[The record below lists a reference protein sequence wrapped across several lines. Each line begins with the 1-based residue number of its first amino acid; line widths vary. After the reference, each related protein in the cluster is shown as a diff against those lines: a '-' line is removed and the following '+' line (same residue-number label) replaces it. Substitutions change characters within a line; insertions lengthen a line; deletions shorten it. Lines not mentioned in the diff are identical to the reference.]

1 MGGSALGGTIGP
13 AVLPPNYN
21 PDLSTFPK
29 LKNGSGITPM
39 PAGFIP
45 PTGAGTQALVEYNN
59 PTTGQTWTAPGGG
72 FTAPQGWVQGSAA
85 QTPGGNVVPMPRLV
99 SDGPR
104 MPSTSV
110 MPKTSPNGAVSQIEN
125 MPGRPTMGGKGGANQ
140 PITASQPTPMA
151 QTSQPNVYNQSAQ
164 AYTQALQGTQAGMQY
179 QPMMVGGQGYN
190 PYSAASTGYNAATA
204 GAQGYNAA
212 TAGST
217 GYGAATAGSRGY
229 TGATAGAQG
238 YNAGTVGSQGYG
250 AAQMA
255 GARPINAQNVNA
267 GQLASTNLS
276 NYMNPFTQNVID
288 RSLADIGGQ
297 QQTAMGLLG
306 AQAQA
311 AKAFGGS
318 RQGIAEAETNKG
330 FIKQMADTSANLNLQ
345 GYTQA
350 QQAAQQDISGRMQA
364 GLANQGANLTAQQS
378 TAANMLQQQAANQA
392 ALNQSGQFG
401 AGAANQAALSNQAA
415 FNQAG
420 QFGANAVNQASLANQ
435 ASQNQANQFTSGAFN
450 QSALSNQAAL
460 NQAGQFGAGAANQA
474 AIANQAARNQAGQF
488 GAGAVN
494 QASLSNQAAFNQAGQ
509 FGAGAFN
516 QAAMANQGAYNQ
528 AGQFGAG
535 AANQAA
541 LANQQASL
549 AAAPQRLGASSQMGG
564 LANTG
569 FNFGQQL
576 GAQQAQQGALQ
587 QALNQA
593 LIDAGKSQYG
603 GFTNAPN
610 EALTLP
616 LAALGVSNMGQ
627 RTQTTSQNPGL
638 FNYLSLLMG

>member
-1 MGGSALGGTIGP
+1 MGGSALGGTAAP
-13 AVLPPNYN
+13 AVL
-21 PDLSTFPK
+21 
-29 LKNGSGITPM
+29 
-39 PAGFIP
+39 
-45 PTGAGTQALVEYNN
+45 
-59 PTTGQTWTAPGGG
+59 
-72 FTAPQGWVQGSAA
+72 
-85 QTPGGNVVPMPRLV
+85 PGGNVVPMPGLV
-99 SDGPR
+99 SDGP
-104 MPSTSV
+104 MMASPSVT
-110 MPKTSPNGAVSQIEN
+110 PKTAPNGAVSQIEN
-125 MPGRPTMGGKGGANQ
+125 MPGRPTMGGKGVVGGQPAQ
-140 PITASQPTPMA
+140 PITASQPTAMA

-164 AYTQALQGTQAGMQY
+164 AYNQALQGTQAGMQY

-217 GYGAATAGSRGY
+217 GYGAAQAN
-229 TGATAGAQG
+229 AAQL
-238 YNAGTVGSQGYG
+238 AGTDMSQ
-250 AAQMA
+250 
-255 GARPINAQNVNA
+255 
-267 GQLASTNLS
+267 
-276 NYMNPFTQNVID
+276 YMNPFTQNVID
-288 RSLADIGGQ
+288 RSLADIGGA
-297 QQTAMGLLG
+297 QQTAMGQLG

-311 AKAFGGS
+311 ARAFGGS
-318 RQGIAEAETNKG
+318 RQGIAQAETNKG
-330 FIKQMADTSANLNLQ
+330 FVKQMADTSANLNLQ
-345 GYTQA
+345 GYNQA
-350 QQAAQQDISGRMQA
+350 QQAAFQDIAARNQM
-364 GLANQGANLTAQQS
+364 GLA
-378 TAANMLQQQAANQA
+378 
-392 ALNQSGQFG
+392 
-401 AGAANQAALSNQAA
+401 
-415 FNQAG
+415 
-420 QFGANAVNQASLANQ
+420 
-435 ASQNQANQFTSGAFN
+435 
-450 QSALSNQAAL
+450 NQAAL

-474 AIANQAARNQAGQF
+474 AMANQAARNQAGQF

-549 AAAPQRLGASSQMGG
+549 AAAQQRLGASSQMGG

-576 GAQQAQQGALQ
+576 GAQQGQQGALQ

-603 GFTNAPN
+603 GFTGAPN
-610 EALTLP
+610 QALTLP

-627 RTQTTSQNPGL
+627 KSTTDSKQLGL
-638 FNYLSLLMG
+638 LDYLTAAGQIGSICWVAREVYGADDPKWLQFREYLLSKAPAWLLNAYIKHGEKFAEVVKRNSWIKAILRPLMDAGRRKVGYK

>member
-1 MGGSALGGTIGP
+1 MGGSALGGTAAP
-13 AVLPPNYN
+13 AVL
-21 PDLSTFPK
+21 
-29 LKNGSGITPM
+29 
-39 PAGFIP
+39 
-45 PTGAGTQALVEYNN
+45 
-59 PTTGQTWTAPGGG
+59 
-72 FTAPQGWVQGSAA
+72 
-85 QTPGGNVVPMPRLV
+85 PGGNVVPMPGIV
-99 SDGPR
+99 SDGP
-104 MPSTSV
+104 MMASPSV
-110 MPKTSPNGAVSQIEN
+110 MPKTAPNGAVSQIEN

-140 PITASQPTPMA
+140 PITASQPTAMA

-164 AYTQALQGTQAGMQY
+164 AYNQALQGTQAGMQY

-217 GYGAATAGSRGY
+217 GYGAAQAN
-229 TGATAGAQG
+229 AAQL
-238 YNAGTVGSQGYG
+238 AGTDMSQ
-250 AAQMA
+250 
-255 GARPINAQNVNA
+255 
-267 GQLASTNLS
+267 
-276 NYMNPFTQNVID
+276 YMNPFTQNVID
-288 RSLADIGGQ
+288 RSLADIGGA
-297 QQTAMGLLG
+297 QQTAMGQLG

-311 AKAFGGS
+311 ARAFGGS
-318 RQGIAEAETNKG
+318 RQGIAQAETNKG
-330 FIKQMADTSANLNLQ
+330 FVKQMADTSANLNLQ
-345 GYTQA
+345 GYNQA
-350 QQAAQQDISGRMQA
+350 QQAAFQDIAARNQM
-364 GLANQGANLTAQQS
+364 GLA
-378 TAANMLQQQAANQA
+378 
-392 ALNQSGQFG
+392 
-401 AGAANQAALSNQAA
+401 
-415 FNQAG
+415 
-420 QFGANAVNQASLANQ
+420 
-435 ASQNQANQFTSGAFN
+435 
-450 QSALSNQAAL
+450 NQAAL

-474 AIANQAARNQAGQF
+474 AMANQAARNQAGQF

-549 AAAPQRLGASSQMGG
+549 AAAQQRLGASSQMGG

-576 GAQQAQQGALQ
+576 GAQQGQQGALQ

-603 GFTNAPN
+603 GFTGAPN
-610 EALTLP
+610 QALTLP

-627 RTQTTSQNPGL
+627 KSTTDSKQLGL
-638 FNYLSLLMG
+638 LDYLTAAGQIGSICWVAREVYGADDPKWLQFREYLLSKAPAWLLNAYIKHGEKFAEVVKRNSWIKAILRPLMDAGRRKVGYK